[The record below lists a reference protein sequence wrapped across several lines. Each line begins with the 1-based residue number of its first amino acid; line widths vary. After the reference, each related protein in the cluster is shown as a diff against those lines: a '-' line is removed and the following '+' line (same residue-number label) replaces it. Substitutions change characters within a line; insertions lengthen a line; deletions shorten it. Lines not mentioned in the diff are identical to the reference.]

1 MKFFIAGIMQGSKVA
16 ASLHAQNYRDELV
29 RAIQKRFPDAEIYDP
44 LEKNQNSL
52 TYDFKNGRD
61 VFLNHNRMCGEEID
75 VLVAYAPEASMGTA
89 IEMWEAWKNDAR
101 VLTISPMTA
110 NWVVK
115 FLSDAQFDDLDAFY
129 KALES
134 GAVSKLLQERPP
146 RRRKRSYENPDSY

>member
-1 MKFFIAGIMQGSKVA
+1 MKFFIAGIMQGSKLA

-29 RAIQKRFPDAEIYDP
+29 NAIQKRFPDAEIYDP
-44 LEKNQNSL
+44 LEKNKNSL

-115 FLSDAQFDDLDAFY
+115 FLSDARFNDLDDFFA
-129 KALES
+129 ALDS
-134 GAVSKLLQERPP
+134 GFVSELLQEKPP
-146 RRRKRSYENPDSY
+146 RKSKRSYANPDSY